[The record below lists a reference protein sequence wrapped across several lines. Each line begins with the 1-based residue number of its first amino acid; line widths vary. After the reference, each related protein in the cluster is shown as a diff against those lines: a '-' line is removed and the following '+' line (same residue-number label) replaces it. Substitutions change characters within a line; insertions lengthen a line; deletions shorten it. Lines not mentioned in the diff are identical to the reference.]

1 MESGESMFIK
11 SFRLKDL
18 IMIGGVALL
27 GLALGIGV
35 LLLAAHAAGSAGGD
49 ASRAESAAESSV
61 ESAAESS
68 AAENPPDSSS
78 EAPAEG
84 SLPAE
89 GQKTVYLTYDDGPSA
104 MTAEILDVLK
114 EKEVPATF
122 FVIGA
127 TTGRGKALYQRI
139 LDEGHA
145 IGLHTYSHRYQ
156 QIYES
161 ADAFLED
168 YRKLS
173 DCLAEAAGVEP
184 DICRFPGGSANN
196 IADPAVLKE
205 IKAELSKE
213 GIVWFDW
220 NALAKDDGAS
230 AAPAEEMFQNIL
242 ESAGDSG
249 DLVIL
254 MHDDA
259 LRSTAAEC
267 TAMLIDHYRE
277 LGYTFGKLTAETPC
291 VQFPDR

>member
-1 MESGESMFIK
+1 MFIK

-18 IMIGGVALL
+18 ITICGVALL

-35 LLLAAHAAGSAGGD
+35 LLLAAHAAGGADGG
-49 ASRAESAAESSV
+49 ASRAESAAES
-61 ESAAESS
+61 AAESS
-68 AAENPPDSSS
+68 AESAVESSAESPSDSSS
-78 EAPAEG
+78 EEPAEG

-127 TTGRGKALYQRI
+127 TTDRGKALYQRI

-168 YRKLS
+168 YQKLS
-173 DCLAEAAGVEP
+173 DHLAEVAGVEP
-184 DICRFPGGSANN
+184 DICRFPGGSVNN
-196 IADPAVLKE
+196 IADPAILKE
-205 IKAELSKE
+205 IKAELSDE

-230 AAPAEEMFQNIL
+230 ATPAEEMFENIL
-242 ESAGDSG
+242 ESAGDSEE
-249 DLVIL
+249 LVIL

-277 LGYTFGKLTAETPC
+277 LGYAFGKLTAETPC